1 MPCVLCP
8 WEPAGLPGL
17 LERER
22 AFLLPPGPGRCRHAI
37 PCPETLACALELRG
51 RPRGSAREGCAPWG
65 ERGRGASQALR
76 DGAVCPPGCSGWLH
90 AAWACPQVVRFSAWW
105 SAKPCGRGVGFP
117 APHVCSRHD
126 PGGLVQHAQPA
137 CLASP
142 RRLRVQKPHGT
153 RRGVP
158 HCPWWPSVR
167 SGLRRGHAGLREGGA
182 LCLCLS

>member
-1 MPCVLCP
+1 MTTTTTTTKTTVGARVPCVLCP

-105 SAKPCGRGVGFP
+105 SADPCGRGVGFP

-126 PGGLVQHAQPA
+126 PPRGSGAALPARMPGVATEAASAEASWDPAWSAPLPLVAQCA
-137 CLASP
+137 Q
-142 RRLRVQKPHGT
+142 RT
-153 RRGVP
+153 
-158 HCPWWPSVR
+158 
-167 SGLRRGHAGLREGGA
+167 
-182 LCLCLS
+182 